1 MHACT
6 IQGASKRGGRK
17 GRRRIATVKAF
28 GGGATFCFNG
38 GGAQRVATPINLYS
52 WLFRSRGTH
61 RAATESLCIRC
72 ARKTFLQSEFER
84 GGIHPRGWRFAG
96 PRGRNPRSLGL
107 RGKLQH
113 ASGVCV
119 TPPWGHM
126 VEWVPVYDIDRPP
139 YPPQSCSNV
148 VRSTAEVSQGSGGC
162 SP

>member
-1 MHACT
+1 MRA
-6 IQGASKRGGRK
+6 QYKEQVSGEGGR
-17 GRRRIATVKAF
+17 GVEGSRPSRLSVEAPLFALM
-28 GGGATFCFNG
+28 GAP
-38 GGAQRVATPINLYS
+38 QRVATPINLYS